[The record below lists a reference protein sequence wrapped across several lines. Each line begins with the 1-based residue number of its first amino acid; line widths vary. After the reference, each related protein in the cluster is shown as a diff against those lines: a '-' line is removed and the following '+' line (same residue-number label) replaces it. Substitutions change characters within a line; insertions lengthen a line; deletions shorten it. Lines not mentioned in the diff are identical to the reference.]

1 MAFKE
6 RTLQG
11 KVLTYSMAGYQLHYR
26 IYGSGKP
33 LVLLHGYGVSGHVW
47 QRSIPYLARQR
58 QVIVV
63 DLPGHGRSTLQG
75 PWRLR
80 EIAPLLATW
89 LQQLEIGPAA
99 LVGHSMGGA
108 IAVHL
113 ATFAP
118 TLFER
123 LILVNAAALPLQAT
137 LPALSLRSLRSMTQR
152 GGGGYPLALL
162 RDVLKPRPLLH
173 WQAAQ
178 EMIRSDFR
186 AELAQ
191 LAATPIPILIIWG
204 ERDPLLPLSFGQDL
218 SKTLPQATFTT
229 MPQSAHRP
237 PLSEPEKFSRLVLEF
252 LEKE

>member
-80 EIAPLLATW
+80 AIAPLLATW
-89 LQQLEIGPAA
+89 LQELELEPAA

-123 LILVNAAALPLQAT
+123 LILVNAAALPLQET
-137 LPALSLRSLRSMTQR
+137 LLTMSLRSLRSMAQR

-162 RDVLKPRPLLH
+162 RDVLKPRPRLH

-178 EMIRSDFR
+178 EMIQSDFR

-229 MPQSAHRP
+229 MPQSGHRP

-252 LEKE
+252 L

>member
-33 LVLLHGYGVSGHVW
+33 LVLLHGYGVSGYVW
-47 QRSIPYLARQR
+47 QRSIPYLVRQQ

-118 TLFER
+118 TLFEH

-191 LAATPIPILIIWG
+191 LAATPLPILIIWG
-204 ERDPLLPLSFGQDL
+204 IRDPLLPLSFGEDL
-218 SKTLPQATFTT
+218 SKTLPQAIFTT
-229 MPQSAHRP
+229 MPQSGHRP

-252 LEKE
+252 LE